1 MEAKLE
7 ERKKA
12 VKLRKLGYSHSE
24 ILKKV
29 KVTRSTLTAWLKN
42 IHLTKP
48 QIERLRLKRENGR
61 KLGSLTLKRNR
72 IEKTKEIIDKAK
84 SEINSLNESH
94 LKIIGSILYWAEG
107 SKQKEHD
114 PSKEL
119 VFSNSDPKMI
129 KLYLLWLNK
138 CLLIKPDDIVFE
150 MYIHETYQKTKDS
163 LATYWSKVTNFDK
176 LHFQKVYFKKNK
188 VHTMR
193 KNKGKDYHGVLRIS
207 VKRSTDLNRK
217 VTGWIQ
223 GICKEF
229 IH

>member
-7 ERKKA
+7 EHKIA
-12 VKLRKLGYSHSE
+12 VKLRKVGYSHSE
-24 ILKKV
+24 ILENIKV
-29 KVTRSTLTAWLKN
+29 SRSSLTLWLKD
-42 IHLTKP
+42 IKLTKS
-48 QIERLRLKRENGR
+48 QIERLRLKNETAR

-72 IEKTKEIIDKAK
+72 IEKTRKIINKAK
-84 SEINSLNESH
+84 SEINNLNESY

-129 KLYLLWLNK
+129 KVYLLWVKK
-138 CLLIKPDDIVFE
+138 CLLIKPSDIVFE
-150 MYIHETYQKTKDS
+150 MYIHKTYQKTQNS

-176 LHFQKVYFKKNK
+176 SCFQKVYFKKNK

>member
-1 MEAKLE
+1 MEAKPE
-7 ERKKA
+7 ERKNA

-24 ILKKV
+24 ILKTV
-29 KVTRSTLTAWLKN
+29 KVSRSSLTLWLKN
-42 IHLTKP
+42 IKLTKS
-48 QIERLRLKRENGR
+48 QIERLRLKSETAR
-61 KLGSLTLKRNR
+61 KFGSFTLKRNR
-72 IEKTKEIIDKAK
+72 IEKTRKIINKAK

-119 VFSNSDPKMI
+119 VFSNSDPEMI

-150 MYIHETYQKTKDS
+150 TYIHETYQKTQNS
-163 LATYWSKVTNFDK
+163 LVTYWSKVTNFNK
-176 LHFQKVYFKKNK
+176 SRFQKVYFKKNK

-223 GICKEF
+223 GIYEEF

>member
-7 ERKKA
+7 EHKNA

-29 KVTRSTLTAWLKN
+29 KVTRSTLTSWLKN

-48 QIERLRLKRENGR
+48 KIERLRLKKENGR
-61 KLGSLTLKRNR
+61 KLGSLILKRNR
-72 IEKTKEIIDKAK
+72 IEKTKEIINKAR
-84 SEINSLNESH
+84 SEINNLDESH
-94 LKIIGSILYWAEG
+94 LKVIGSILYWAEG

-129 KLYLLWLNK
+129 KLYLLWLQR
-138 CLLIKPDDIVFE
+138 CLLIKADDILFE
-150 MYIHETYQKTKDS
+150 IYIHRTYNKTEKE
-163 LATYWSKVTNFDK
+163 LINYWSKVTNSDTTKFK
-176 LHFQKVYFKKNK
+176 KIYFKKNK
-188 VHTMR
+188 VHTFR

-207 VKRSTDLNRK
+207 VRKSTDLNRK
-217 VTGWIQ
+217 VTGLIQ
-223 GICKEF
+223 GIYEEY